1 MNASSPSAISAT
13 DHIPGIDYWFR
24 DPALLTQALTHR
36 SHGGKHYERLEFLGD
51 SLLNMVVSEL
61 LYHGRRE
68 APEGDLSRMRSRL
81 VRDVTLAEI
90 ALELNLSPYLRLGQ
104 GELRSGGFLR
114 ESILADVVEALI
126 GAVYIDGGFEAARKV
141 VTELIGQRLD
151 DLPEADQ
158 LKDPKTRLQELLQA
172 HGLELPEYSVLAE
185 SGADHAKRFL
195 VRCALGDLLPP
206 VQAEAGSRRKA
217 EQAAARLAHSALVRK
232 LGAKD
237 WVASDSVGNDRSDPL
252 PSDDQPVNKRQA
264 GDDE

>member
-1 MNASSPSAISAT
+1 MNASSHSAISAT
-13 DHIPGIDYWFR
+13 DRVPGIDYRFR
-24 DPALLTQALTHR
+24 DPGLLTQALTHR

-51 SLLNMVVSEL
+51 SLLNLVVSEL
-61 LYHGRRE
+61 LYHGRQH

-90 ALELNLSPYLRLGQ
+90 ALELNLGPYLRLGQ

-126 GAVYIDGGFEAARKV
+126 GAIYVDGGFEAARKV

-151 DLPEADQ
+151 DLPEAEK

-172 HGLELPEYSVLAE
+172 HGLDLPDYSVLAE

-217 EQAAARLAHSALVRK
+217 EQAAARLAHGALVQK
-232 LGAKD
+232 LAAKD
-237 WVASDSVGNDRSDPL
+237 WVGSDSAGTERSDPPL
-252 PSDDQPVNKRQA
+252 TDRQPAPTKQA
-264 GDDE
+264 DNDE